1 MAANTVAI
9 DTMATESMINDTTT
23 ADTTPPAITSPNSQA
38 NLGALPQ
45 EIKDHIF
52 DQLMLDPGL
61 APSRISYA
69 RAVDSSTR
77 LRPLASWANFAR
89 VNRKFHASADRWL
102 QDTHE
107 LVLVKIRWRKLVEYL
122 DDCWTKEP
130 EFINNTRQALAF
142 EKSGKVAMTLEL
154 DTPYWGDGAPLVA
167 FVAEAK
173 YLERFYMIVRLV
185 AGQTVTLRHEYAS
198 IAPEFRVRKSPMH
211 SLGWAP
217 SLRFAVRLAHMPR
230 KLMTVQRQKELLRPL
245 QSIIAD
251 GMDFTI
257 EGDVC
262 DRSHADAVTLMMYGG
277 FPDISDSSS
286 MPVAR
291 LWDYISLLSR
301 CKDMVDE
308 DIANGREQAA
318 LTWLNRIAGPGFV
331 KSISELSTL
340 WRGQSPAL
348 DVLAALYLLQ
358 HDMCRTCT
366 WLHLRLSLP
375 ESRQRDPAMF
385 NWRGERPAVDSLGAG
400 WVALMRSHPHLANE
414 SNMQTHHMRVLYRD
428 FNRPGLV
435 VRRGKTGE
443 SARRVQQGLR
453 VNSPA
458 QFDQWALMNPHADLD
473 LNYIRSET
481 LWPVM
486 QKSSVFKLGP
496 MSFNLH
502 KDVVSERGQYHR
514 WWDVEM
520 LRKHGWELGAIGE
533 GIEYPVKI
541 TESLQPVEVV
551 PKPDEARNS
560 EDSAP
565 AHSSYAWV
573 EVREPVNAQR

>member
-1 MAANTVAI
+1 M
-9 DTMATESMINDTTT
+9 D
-23 ADTTPPAITSPNSQA
+23 Q
-38 NLGALPQ
+38 
-45 EIKDHIF
+45 IF
-52 DQLMLDPGL
+52 DQLMLDPGF
-61 APSRISYA
+61 APSRRTYA

-89 VNRKFHASADRWL
+89 MDRKFHASADRWL
-102 QDTHE
+102 QDTLE

-122 DDCWTKEP
+122 DDCWTKERD
-130 EFINNTRQALAF
+130 FISNTRQVLAF
-142 EKSGKVAMTLEL
+142 ETSGKVAMTLEFN
-154 DTPYWGDGAPLVA
+154 TPYWDDEAPLVA

-173 YLERFYMIVRLV
+173 YLEKFYMIVRLV
-185 AGQTVTLRHEYAS
+185 AGQVVTLQHQYAS
-198 IAPEFRVRKSPMH
+198 LAPESRVPTCCGEFNG
-211 SLGWAP
+211 LAP
-217 SLRFAVRLAHMPR
+217 SLRLTVRVAHMPR
-230 KLMTVQRQKELLRPL
+230 KLMTVQRQKDLLRPL
-245 QSIIAD
+245 KSIVAD
-251 GMDFTI
+251 GMDFTV
-257 EGDVC
+257 EGNVC
-262 DRSHADAVTLMMYGG
+262 DRAHADAVTLMMYGG
-277 FPDISDSSS
+277 FSNMSESIS

-331 KSISELSTL
+331 KFISELSTL
-340 WRGQSPAL
+340 WRGPSPAL

-400 WVALMRSHPHLANE
+400 WRALMRSHPHLADE

-435 VRRGKTGE
+435 VWRGKKGE
-443 SARRVQQGLR
+443 SACRVQQGL
-453 VNSPA
+453 VINSPA
-458 QFDQWALMNPHADLD
+458 HFDQWALINPHADFD

-481 LWPVM
+481 HWPII

-496 MSFNLH
+496 TSFNLH
-502 KDVVSERGQYHR
+502 KDVVSERGQFRR
-514 WWDVEM
+514 WWDVEE
-520 LRKHGWELGAIGE
+520 LRVRGWELESIGD
-533 GIEYPVKI
+533 GLEYPVKI
-541 TESLQPVEVV
+541 TESLQPIEVV
-551 PKPDEARNS
+551 PSPDEARS
-560 EDSAP
+560 TEDSAP
-565 AHSSYAWV
+565 AHSSYAGV
-573 EVREPVNAQR
+573 DVREPVNQQRQEMALETSELPAPVFQGEDLDDEAASSLLSQDPAT